1 MAIKAFP
8 HITTEGQDGGST
20 LLDRIV
26 QSLTETFASLAKAV
40 TNDRIVTVSLS
51 TTPLN
56 VYHSL
61 PSAPTAID
69 VVGLNAGEAVYESAT
84 FNPLR
89 RQYVTM
95 LATGPVTAKLRFS

>member
-1 MAIKAFP
+1 MKAFP
-8 HITTEGQDGGST
+8 HITTEGQEGGST
-20 LLDRIV
+20 LLDRII

-56 VYHSL
+56 VFHGL

-69 VVGLNAGEAVYESAT
+69 VIGLNAGFAVYESAT
-84 FNPLR
+84 FNPDR
-89 RQYVTM
+89 RSFVTM
-95 LATGPVTAKLRFS
+95 LATGPVTAKLRFT

>member
-1 MAIKAFP
+1 MKAFP
-8 HITTEGQDGGST
+8 HITTEGQEGGSS
-20 LLDRIV
+20 LLDRVI

-56 VYHSL
+56 VYHGL
-61 PSAPTAID
+61 TFPPTAID
-69 VVGLNAGEAVYESAT
+69 VIGLSAGEAVYEDPT

>member
-1 MAIKAFP
+1 MKAFP
-8 HITTEGQDGGST
+8 HITTEGQEGGSS
-20 LLDRIV
+20 LLDRII

-56 VYHSL
+56 VYHGL
-61 PSAPTAID
+61 TFPPTSID
-69 VVGLNAGEAVYESAT
+69 VIGLSAGEVVYESPV

-95 LATGPVTAKLRFS
+95 LATGPVTARLRFS